1 MKKPLLLVLLFLF
14 SILSYSQQLNNIQRG
29 QRGYS
34 PMPKYNNSAY
44 VSSLDIYKEL
54 DNILPKCKVEFALD
68 EFEIQIFK
76 GLLIDK
82 MENYNIIV
90 ENEDYTRDV
99 RQSKLKLNEFE
110 FIKSLN
116 TILTSEEVS
125 RYIELD
131 FESEKK
137 EKKEKKKK
145 RKKRNKS

>member
-1 MKKPLLLVLLFLF
+1 MKKPLLTVLLCLF
-14 SILSYSQQLNNIQRG
+14 SILSFSQQLNNVQRG

-34 PMPKYNNSAY
+34 PMPKYDSSAY
-44 VSSLDIYKEL
+44 VSTLDVYKEL
-54 DNILPKCKVEFALD
+54 DKVLPKCKAEFMLD
-68 EFEIQIFK
+68 EFEMQILK

-110 FIKSLN
+110 FVKSLN

-125 RYIELD
+125 KYIELD
-131 FESEKK
+131 FESEKN

>member
-1 MKKPLLLVLLFLF
+1 MKKQLLSLLLFLF
-14 SILSYSQQLNNIQRG
+14 SILSYTQQLNNIQRG

-34 PMPKYNNSAY
+34 PMPKYDNSAY
-44 VSSLDIYKEL
+44 VSTLDIYKEL
-54 DNILPKCKVEFALD
+54 DKVLPKCKDEFMLD
-68 EFEIQIFK
+68 EFEMQILK

-90 ENEDYTRDV
+90 ENEDYTRDI

-116 TILTSEEVS
+116 SILTSEEVS
-125 RYIELD
+125 KYIELD

-137 EKKEKKKK
+137 EKKKK
-145 RKKRNKS
+145 RRKKNKS

>member
-1 MKKPLLLVLLFLF
+1 MKKPLILVLLFLF

-54 DNILPKCKVEFALD
+54 DNILPKCKVEFTLD

-137 EKKEKKKK
+137 EKKKK